1 MSEFTSDD
9 QWRSFQTFV
18 AAYLAGM
25 LHPRDVFT
33 ISRRSAVMPPLVE
46 FRCDAAGRLWL
57 SVGALSWS
65 DEDDAAVQVSR
76 EDPNQVA
83 AITVGRVRSV
93 ADLNE
98 PSDLRLSGSG
108 PASSV
113 AVLATGGFM
122 SGDGSDSARKAAL
135 HARMTAD
142 IDVEGD
148 PIEAAARAVGDRAFA
163 GTRSGSIAAIACAGE
178 LARLRS
184 WVDPFSVTPKSGYLV
199 GGGPPKDTDE

>member
-1 MSEFTSDD
+1 MSEFTSED

-33 ISRRSAVMPPLVE
+33 ISRRSAVIPPLVE
-46 FRCDAAGRLWL
+46 FRCDGAGRLWF
-57 SVGALSWS
+57 SVGALAWN

-76 EDPNQVA
+76 ADPNRVA
-83 AITVGRVRSV
+83 AQTVGVLRSV

-98 PSDLRLSGSG
+98 PGDLRLSGSG
-108 PASSV
+108 PASAV
-113 AVLATGGFM
+113 AVLAYGGFT
-122 SGDGSDSARKAAL
+122 SGDGSDSARRAAL
-135 HARMTAD
+135 HTRASAD

-148 PIEAAARAVGDRAFA
+148 PIEAAARAVGDRVFA
-163 GTRSGSIAAIACAGE
+163 ETRSGSIAAIASAGE

-184 WVDPFSVTPKSGYLV
+184 WVDPFSATPKSGYLV
-199 GGGPPKDTDE
+199 GGGQPKDTDE

>member
-25 LHPRDVFT
+25 LHSRDVFT

-46 FRCDAAGRLWL
+46 FRCDAAGRLWF
-57 SVGALSWS
+57 SIGALAWS

-76 EDPNQVA
+76 EDPNQLA
-83 AITVGRVRSV
+83 AQTVGVLRSV
-93 ADLNE
+93 PDLNG

-122 SGDGSDSARKAAL
+122 SGDHSDSARKAAL
-135 HARMTAD
+135 NARMSAD

-148 PIEAAARAVGDRAFA
+148 PIEAAARAVGDRVFA
-163 GTRSGSIAAIACAGE
+163 KSRSGSIAAIVCASE

-184 WVDPFSVTPKSGYLV
+184 WVDPFSETPKSGYLV
-199 GGGPPKDTDE
+199 GGGPPKDTNV